1 MRQRGSGNVAATPDL
16 VAERDGRVWSPDLC
30 QITLWK
36 ISSATDRLRFWF
48 GLTARLTNCCFR
60 HCISIPNTRSK
71 IFNQTLQIEY
81 FKELSVWYAV

>member
-36 ISSATDRLRFWF
+36 IASATDRYDS
-48 GLTARLTNCCFR
+48 GLASQPVLPIVVLDIAYQSQTPVPKFLIRPCRLNILKNCRYVMLC
-60 HCISIPNTRSK
+60 
-71 IFNQTLQIEY
+71 
-81 FKELSVWYAV
+81 